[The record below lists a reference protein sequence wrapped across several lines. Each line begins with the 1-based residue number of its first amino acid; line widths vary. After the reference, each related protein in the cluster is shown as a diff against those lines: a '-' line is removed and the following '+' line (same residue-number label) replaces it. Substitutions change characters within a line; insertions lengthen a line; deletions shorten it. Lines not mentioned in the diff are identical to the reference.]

1 MWRGGAARR
10 TLERIMRRQNLS
22 YGTPQALP
30 FYTRRLIPHHHSHWY
45 AKSILCCI
53 RTQLCLKQ
61 AWSSLKVLTNG
72 NGSPGMPSI
81 HMKTATNVRPWYTQ
95 NGLLLGGYDKRAIS
109 KTTLPTTPELFIG
122 LIQAIWQKISKF
134 GWKKPPGLFKKPNRA
149 IWGYFGLRWHW
160 EKKRQLNIMTL
171 TQLFSI

>member
-72 NGSPGMPSI
+72 NGSPSMPSI

-95 NGLLLGGYDKRAIS
+95 NGLLWLPLGGRTVPGQTFYMNPNWVCSLMAMPGNEQVWASTSTAHAPLPRCQVRPSICPSGRRAWHIP
-109 KTTLPTTPELFIG
+109 LC
-122 LIQAIWQKISKF
+122 
-134 GWKKPPGLFKKPNRA
+134 RA
-149 IWGYFGLRWHW
+149 HFAR
-160 EKKRQLNIMTL
+160 RQGCI
-171 TQLFSI
+171 F